1 VPSPR
6 IAIVADDLTGAADTA
21 GGLVEMGLPWV
32 TWERGDANVEWH
44 DDDRI
49 VAVDA
54 GTRHLTAAAAAQ
66 SVRNLA
72 RRFRLAGFTHL
83 YKKVDSTLRGHVAVE
98 VRAALE
104 GWHPASVAVI
114 APAFPAMGR
123 TTVDGRQRMGNEP
136 LDCPAL
142 IDMFASAG
150 MPVVTVSLTEVRSG
164 SLNHIFVARGKASSA
179 NAVVCDAVTD
189 SDLAAIAAAGAALGK
204 RVVWVG
210 SGGLARNM
218 VSAFRPHPERA
229 PTAVAAAG
237 PVLLVCGSL
246 STISSVQAAR
256 VVSDGVCRVSVSV
269 GALSGGAAAADRT
282 TAEILGDLRA
292 GVDVLVTVQTDRD
305 TRAMADPE
313 LVERLG
319 QILASCRTL
328 VGGLVA
334 TGGDT
339 ASAVLRHWDVTGL
352 RLVGEA
358 QAGVPM

>member
-1 VPSPR
+1 MTTIASWPLTRGHATCRRRQQPNPFAPSP
-6 IAIVADDLTGAADTA
+6 GASAWQ
-21 GGLVEMGLPWV
+21 G
-32 TWERGDANVEWH
+32 
-44 DDDRI
+44 
-49 VAVDA
+49 
-54 GTRHLTAAAAAQ
+54 
-66 SVRNLA
+66 S
-72 RRFRLAGFTHL
+72 THF
-83 YKKVDSTLRGHVAVE
+83 YKKVDSSLRGHVGLE
-98 VRAALE
+98 VRAALD
-104 GWHPASVAVI
+104 GWHPDSLAVI

-123 TTVDGRQRMGNEP
+123 TTVDGRQRIGNEP

-150 MPVVTVSLTEVRSG
+150 LPATAVSLAEVRSG
-164 SLNHIFVARGKASSA
+164 SLNRIFEARGKASSA